1 MTTAEVSTPQRLSVL
16 DDAFMSRLAQSVAV
30 TAERPHRDILCPFDG
45 AVIGSVPIGTADD
58 VDAAFER
65 ARRAQKEW
73 AATPVKARAQI
84 LSRFH
89 DLLFRHEQQMLDII
103 QSETGKA
110 RSSAFE
116 ENLHTAITA
125 RYYSNTAAK
134 VLRPQHRHGA
144 IPGMTATTVHH
155 HPVGVVGV
163 IAPWNYPLT
172 LSVSDAI
179 AALAAGNAIV
189 LKPDSQTPFSALY
202 AVQLLKEAGLPK
214 DLFQVVT
221 GPGSVVGT
229 AIVESCDYLMFT
241 GSTSTGRTLAQQ
253 ASDRLIGFS
262 AELGGK
268 NPMIVASDAD
278 ITAAV
283 EGLIIGAFSNSG
295 HLCVSIERLYV
306 VDSVWDDFIP
316 ALVDRVRAMTLGAGF
331 DWEIEMGAISS
342 QSQLDTIEQM
352 VADAVDKG
360 ATILTGGKAR
370 PDLGPQFYEPTL
382 LTDIPDDAALAREEV
397 FGPVVSVWR
406 VADEA
411 EAIAKANDTSYGLNA
426 SVWAKPSTGVRIA
439 TQLQAGSVNIND
451 GYAASFASV
460 DAPMGGMKSSG
471 VGRRQG
477 AEGLLRFTEAQTVTV
492 QRIMPIAMPMLP
504 RETYAKLAGG
514 LMRAGK
520 TLRILT

>member
-1 MTTAEVSTPQRLSVL
+1 MTTADVSATERISVL
-16 DDAFMSRLAQSVAV
+16 DDGFVRRLSDSVSMTAQ
-30 TAERPHRDILCPFDG
+30 RPTRDITCPFTEE
-45 AVIGSVPIGTADD
+45 VIGSVPVGTADD
-58 VDAAFER
+58 VTAAFER
-65 ARRAQKEW
+65 ARRAQKSW
-73 AATPVKARAQI
+73 AATPVKERAQV

-89 DLLFRHEQQMLDII
+89 DLLFRNEKQMLDVI

-116 ENLHTAITA
+116 EFIHTAITA

-134 VLRPQHRHGA
+134 VLRPQRRHGA
-144 IPGMTATTVHH
+144 LPSMTNTAVYH

-202 AVQLLKEAGLPK
+202 AVQLLREAGLPE
-214 DLFQVVT
+214 DLFLVVT

-229 AIVESCDYLMFT
+229 AIVENCDYLMFT
-241 GSTSTGRTLAQQ
+241 GSTSTGQLLAQQ
-253 ASDRLIGFS
+253 ASERLIGFS

-278 ITAAV
+278 IPAAV
-283 EGLIIGAFSNSG
+283 EGLVIGAFANSG

-316 ALVDRVRAMTLGAGF
+316 ALVDRVQAMTLGSGYN
-331 DWEIEMGAISS
+331 WEVEMGAISS
-342 QSQLDTIEQM
+342 KSQLDTIEEL
-352 VADAVDKG
+352 VGDATAKG
-360 ATILTGGKAR
+360 ATVLAGGKAR
-370 PDLGPQFYEPTL
+370 PDLGPLFYEPTL
-382 LTDIPDDAALAREEV
+382 LTDIPEDARLAREEV
-397 FGPVVSVWR
+397 FGPVVAVWR

-411 EAIAKANDTSYGLNA
+411 EAIAKANDTNYGLNA

-439 TQLQAGSVNIND
+439 TQLQAGSVNVND

-460 DAPMGGMKSSG
+460 DAPMGGMKTSG

-492 QRIMPIAMPMLP
+492 QHVMPMSMPVLP
-504 RETYAKLAGG
+504 RKTYAKLAGG
-514 LMRAGK
+514 LMLAGK
-520 TLRILT
+520 KLRILT